1 MICIKCKFAQHS
13 KDWECG
19 EIYDVDENT
28 QVRYI
33 TNSRIDGYPLFELVK
48 GDLNSV
54 LKGGIK
60 ITKTFKGSVE
70 YIPTLVDDFNENL
83 DKN

>member
-1 MICIKCKFAQHS
+1 MICIKCKFAQS
-13 KDWECG
+13 LKDWECG

-48 GDLNSV
+48 GDVTSLVKN
-54 LKGGIK
+54 GIT
-60 ITKTFKGSVE
+60 ITKTFTGSVDC
-70 YIPTLVDDFNENL
+70 IQTINELNW
-83 DKN
+83 KN

>member
-13 KDWECG
+13 KDWEYG

-33 TNSRIDGYPLFELVK
+33 ANSRIDGYPLFELVK
-48 GDLNSV
+48 GDLES
-54 LKGGIK
+54 LKNGIK
-60 ITKTFKGSVE
+60 ITKTFTGSVE
-70 YIPTLVDDFNENL
+70 QIPTVDELNWRN
-83 DKN
+83 

>member
-1 MICIKCKFAQHS
+1 MICIKCKFVQHS
-13 KDWECG
+13 KDWEYG

-28 QVRYI
+28 QIRYI

-48 GDLNSV
+48 GDLKS
-54 LKGGIK
+54 LKNGIK
-60 ITKTFKGSVE
+60 ITKTFTGSVE
-70 YIPTLVDDFNENL
+70 YVPTLLDDFNENL